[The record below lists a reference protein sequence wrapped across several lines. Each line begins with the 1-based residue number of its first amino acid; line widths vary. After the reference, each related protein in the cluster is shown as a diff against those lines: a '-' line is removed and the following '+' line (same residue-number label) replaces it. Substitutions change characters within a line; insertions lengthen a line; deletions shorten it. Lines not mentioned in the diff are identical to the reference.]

1 MSIDWANIPWRSL
14 GLLVALT
21 FIASLIGQAIAG
33 ENPFVG
39 AFLSGTIFGAIYI
52 GWNHYPH
59 GLLPG
64 IRFPG

>member
-1 MSIDWANIPWRSL
+1 MSIDWATIPWWSL

-21 FIASLIGQAIAG
+21 FISSLIGQGISG
-33 ENPFVG
+33 ENPLVG
-39 AFLSGTIFGAIYI
+39 AIFAAIIFGAIYI

>member
-1 MSIDWANIPWRSL
+1 MSIDWAAIPWKSL

-21 FIASLIGQAIAG
+21 FIASLIGQGLAGDSPLAGAILA
-33 ENPFVG
+33 
-39 AFLSGTIFGAIYI
+39 AIIFGAFYI
-52 GWNHYPH
+52 AWNHYPH